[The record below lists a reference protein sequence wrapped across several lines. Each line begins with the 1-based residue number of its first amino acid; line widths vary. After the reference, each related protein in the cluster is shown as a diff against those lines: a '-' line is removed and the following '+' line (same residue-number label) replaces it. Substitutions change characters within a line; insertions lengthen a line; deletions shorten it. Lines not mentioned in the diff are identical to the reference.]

1 MARTRPPDRFQ
12 QLRDAALLV
21 FGTKG
26 LRRSRMADVAAAM
39 NVSPGSLYN
48 YVESKEALFHWLLER
63 GGQDGP
69 VEAPAAL
76 PIRSPAAGALEER
89 LREQLAA
96 GFHLPRFEAAL
107 SRRRI
112 TDAPAELEA
121 LLREMYE
128 RIESSRRAMTM
139 VERSSLDLPE
149 FFQIYFIKQRRVFFG
164 RFARYVERRQAAGHF
179 RNDVDPVVAARLL
192 LETVTY
198 FARHRFGDPDPGLL
212 PADTIVRD
220 DVIRL
225 AVASLLPLAP
235 RP

>member
-1 MARTRPPDRFQ
+1 MARTRPSDRLS
-12 QLRDAALLV
+12 QLRDAALRV

-39 NVSPGSLYN
+39 QVSPGSLYN

-63 GGQDGP
+63 GASDGAFE
-69 VEAPAAL
+69 VPAAL
-76 PIRSPAAGALEER
+76 PIRSPAPGVLEER

-96 GFHLPRFEAAL
+96 GFHLPVFEAAL
-107 SRRRI
+107 TRRRV
-112 TDAPAELEA
+112 TDVRAELEA
-121 LLREMYE
+121 VLRELYE
-128 RIESSRRAMTM
+128 RVETSRRAMTM

-149 FFQIYFIKQRRVFFG
+149 FFQIYFVSQRRAFFG

-179 RNDVDPVVAARLL
+179 RDDVDPVVAARLL

-212 PADTIVRD
+212 PDAAVVRD

-225 AVASLLPLAP
+225 AVAGVLPRAP